1 MAFISIVGRRRKPF
15 WIGMLR
21 TTPFIM
27 AGILSLVL
35 FYAQAGVKFDWD
47 RDSMVALIFFLL
59 CVTVYFTVSQQLPYS
74 KKNIIEDLLDATLYQ
89 LGPKYRVNIMELIT
103 DERHAYFR
111 ITYGRGYK
119 DTSKYKKQIY
129 MGIPGASEAW
139 ENGGPIYH
147 PQSELRPDID
157 SDVKHLWSVAIKG
170 RRGQAVAILNI
181 DNTVDEEIDKDT
193 KRHILSSSLQLSELI
208 GYYWEIPA

>member
-1 MAFISIVGRRRKPF
+1 MAFISIGGRRRKPF

-35 FYAQAGVKFDWD
+35 FYAQSGVSFDWN
-47 RDSMVALIFFLL
+47 RDLMVGLIFFLL

-74 KKNIIEDLLDATLYQ
+74 KKNIIEDLLEATLYQ
-89 LGPKYRVNIMELIT
+89 LGQNYRINIMELVT
-103 DERHAYFR
+103 EERYAYFR
-111 ITYGRGYK
+111 ISYGRGYR

-139 ENGGPIYH
+139 EKGGPIYR
-147 PQSELRPDID
+147 QRSELRTDVD
-157 SDVKHLWSVAIKG
+157 NDVKHLWSVAIKG
-170 RRGQAVAILNI
+170 RRGQAVAVLNI
-181 DNTVDEEIDKDT
+181 DNTIDEQIDENT
-193 KRHILSSSLQLSELI
+193 KEHILNSSLRLSELI

>member
-1 MAFISIVGRRRKPF
+1 MAFISIGGRRRKPF
-15 WIGMLR
+15 WVGMLR

-35 FYAQAGVKFDWD
+35 FYVQSGIAFDWN
-47 RDSMVALIFFLL
+47 RDSMIGLIFLLL
-59 CVTVYFTVSQQLPYS
+59 CITVYFTVSQQLPYS
-74 KKNIIEDLLDATLYQ
+74 KKNIIEDLLDSTLYQ
-89 LGPKYRVNIMELIT
+89 LGQKYRINIMELVT
-103 DERHAYFR
+103 DERHAYFK
-111 ITYGRGYK
+111 ISYGRGYR

-147 PQSELRPDID
+147 PQSELRID
-157 SDVKHLWSVAIKG
+157 VDNDVKHLWSVAIKC

-181 DNTVDEEIDKDT
+181 DNTIDDQIDDDT
-193 KRHILSSSLQLSELI
+193 KAHISNSSLQLSELI